1 MARMSVDEDLVRH
14 LARLLEETGLTE
26 LEYDTGKVR
35 VRVSRGGGAQ
45 MVVSAPLV
53 AAAASAPAGT
63 APASAGTALTSASAE
78 ASASHPGAVTAPM
91 VGTVYAAA
99 EPGAAPFIKVG
110 DRINE
115 GQVLFI
121 IEAMKTMNP
130 IRAPRAG
137 VVTQIFAANAQ
148 PVEYGEVLLILE

>member
-1 MARMSVDEDLVRH
+1 MARMSVDEELVRH

-35 VRVSRGGGAQ
+35 VRLSRGGGAQ

-53 AAAASAPAGT
+53 AQQNTALSSTA
-63 APASAGTALTSASAE
+63 APASIE
-78 ASASHPGAVTAPM
+78 ASSHPGAVTAPM
-91 VGTVYAAA
+91 VGTVYAAP
-99 EPGAAPFIKVG
+99 EPGAPPFVKVG
-110 DRINE
+110 DRVSE
-115 GQVLFI
+115 GQTLFI

-137 VVTQIFAANAQ
+137 TVTQIFAVNAQ

>member
-45 MVVSAPLV
+45 MVVSAPLI
-53 AAAASAPAGT
+53 AAAAPVGT
-63 APASAGTALTSASAE
+63 ASASAGTSANAE
-78 ASASHPGAVTAPM
+78 AVASHPGAVTAPM
-91 VGTVYAAA
+91 VGTIYAAP
-99 EPGAAPFIKVG
+99 EPGAPAFVKAG
-110 DRINE
+110 DSVIE

-130 IRAPRAG
+130 IRAPRSG
-137 VVTQIFAANAQ
+137 TVTQIFAANAQ

>member
-1 MARMSVDEDLVRH
+1 MARLSVDEDLVRH

-45 MVVSAPLV
+45 MVVSAPV
-53 AAAASAPAGT
+53 VTAGATPYGAVPAAAPTAESSAT
-63 APASAGTALTSASAE
+63 
-78 ASASHPGAVTAPM
+78 HPGAVTAPM
-91 VGTVYAAA
+91 VGTVYVAP
-99 EPGAAPFIKVG
+99 EPGAAAFVKVG
-110 DRINE
+110 DRVNE
-115 GQVLFI
+115 GDILFI

-137 VVTQIFAANAQ
+137 AITQIFVANAQ

>member
-1 MARMSVDEDLVRH
+1 MSVDEELVRH

-35 VRVSRGGGAQ
+35 VRLSRGGGAQ

-53 AAAASAPAGT
+53 AQQNTALSSNAAPA
-63 APASAGTALTSASAE
+63 APASIE
-78 ASASHPGAVTAPM
+78 ASSHPGAVTAPM
-91 VGTVYAAA
+91 VGTVYVAS
-99 EPGAAPFIKVG
+99 EPGAPPFVKAG
-110 DRINE
+110 DRVSE
-115 GQVLFI
+115 GQTLFI

-137 VVTQIFAANAQ
+137 TVTQIFAVNAQ

>member
-1 MARMSVDEDLVRH
+1 MARLGVDEDLVRH

-26 LEYDTGKVR
+26 LEYDTGKLR

-53 AAAASAPAGT
+53 AASHAAPAGT
-63 APASAGTALTSASAE
+63 PGAPTAE
-78 ASASHPGAVTAPM
+78 ATASHPGAVTAPM
-91 VGTVYAAA
+91 VGTVYAAP
-99 EPGAAPFIKVG
+99 EPGAPPFIKVG
-110 DRINE
+110 DRVTE

-137 VVTQIFAANAQ
+137 TVTQIFAVNAQ